1 MVPQREVCRP
11 RIFAR
16 RDGLPKQ
23 IPARQRGVC
32 WGAVQQAAHSHLNK
46 VVALLGFCSVLSQGG
61 GDANSGVAA
70 PLFYLFAASVGRD
83 GWL

>member
-1 MVPQREVCRP
+1 MVLRREACRP
-11 RIFAR
+11 EIFAG
-16 RDGLPKQ
+16 RDGSPKQ
-23 IPARQRGVC
+23 APSRQRGVC
-32 WGAVQQAAHSHLNK
+32 WGAVQRAVHSHLNK

-61 GDANSGVAA
+61 GDANSSVAA

>member
-1 MVPQREVCRP
+1 MVPQREACRP
-11 RIFAR
+11 KSFAER
-16 RDGLPKQ
+16 GGLPKQ

-32 WGAVQQAAHSHLNK
+32 WGAVQRAVHSHLNK
-46 VVALLGFCSVLSQGG
+46 VVALLGFCSVLFRRG

-70 PLFYLFAASVGRD
+70 PLFFAAWSGRD